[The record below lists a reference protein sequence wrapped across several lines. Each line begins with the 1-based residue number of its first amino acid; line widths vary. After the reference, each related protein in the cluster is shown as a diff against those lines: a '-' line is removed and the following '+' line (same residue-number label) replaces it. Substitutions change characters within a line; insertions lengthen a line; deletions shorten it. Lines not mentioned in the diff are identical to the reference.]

1 MAQIMLHKFA
11 TIYWYII
18 YVLELVWPDWAIYY
32 TLGNFSKHVV
42 TVILLKLPTFLG
54 ESFVKIFQF

>member
-11 TIYWYII
+11 TIYWSII

-32 TLGNFSKHVV
+32 TLGNFSKPVA